1 MDEPPS
7 AYAHELLHAFGVPD
21 LYYTGGLIP
30 QAYVDYCKETGS
42 QDIMYT
48 INGDMDRITGQLTE
62 LDAYYLGLTARP
74 AEADRWRW
82 ASASTRGMML
92 PAIPSMARIN
102 KRSGRREPSASFVMT
117 CSGGRPAAPCP

>member
-1 MDEPPS
+1 MSCSTPS
-7 AYAHELLHAFGVPD
+7 GVPD

-48 INGDMDRITGQLTE
+48 TNGDMDRITGQLTE

-74 AEADRWRW
+74 AEADRWQLGL
-82 ASASTRGMML
+82 SEYEGGMML
-92 PAIPSMARIN
+92 PAIPSMAAN
-102 KRSGRREPSASFVMT
+102 QQEAEGESF
-117 CSGGRPAAPCP
+117 RFFRYDL

>member
-21 LYYTGGLIP
+21 LYYTGGLHP
-30 QAYVDYCKETGS
+30 TGLRGLLKETGS

-62 LDAYYLGLTARP
+62 LDAYYLGLTARRLRP
-74 AEADRWRW
+74 TVAAGPQRVRG
-82 ASASTRGMML
+82 GMML
-92 PAIPSMARIN
+92 PAIPSMAADQQ
-102 KRSGRREPSASFVMT
+102 RSGRREPSALLL
-117 CSGGRPAAPCP
+117 